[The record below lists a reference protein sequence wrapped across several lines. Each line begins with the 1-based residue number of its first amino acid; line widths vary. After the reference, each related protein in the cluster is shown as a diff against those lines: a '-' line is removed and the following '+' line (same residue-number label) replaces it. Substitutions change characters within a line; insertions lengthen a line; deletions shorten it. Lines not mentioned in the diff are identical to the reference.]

1 MKYKEF
7 LEYLQNNLTG
17 YKVFIEK
24 SISYQN
30 EKNKSRPAK
39 KRWDGEKVKRA
50 AYEMWK
56 KSMQPLYDTIKN
68 ETKSSSSFTWLEF
81 IRKNNILE
89 SVNDGISELDF
100 NEQ

>member
-7 LEYLQNNLTG
+7 LEYLQNNLAG
-17 YKVFIEK
+17 YKVFMEK
-24 SISYQN
+24 ATVYQN
-30 EKNKSRPAK
+30 EKNKNRTAK

-68 ETKSSSSFTWLEF
+68 GAKSDSSFAWMEF
-81 IRKNNILE
+81 IKKNNVLE

-100 NEQ
+100 NE

>member
-7 LEYLQNNLTG
+7 LEYLQSNLTG
-17 YKVFIEK
+17 YTVFMEK
-24 SISYQN
+24 ATSSQT
-30 EKNKSRPAK
+30 EKNKNRPAK

-68 ETKSSSSFTWLEF
+68 ETKSSSSFTWIEF
-81 IRKNNILE
+81 IQKNNIFE